1 MHQELL
7 LAGTFKFTKKSPL
20 EKPSLFVINMTS
32 IMEKSV
38 MLALYFKLLL

>member
-7 LAGTFKFTKKSPL
+7 LADTFKFTKKSLL
-20 EKPSLFVINMTS
+20 EKPSLFVLNVTG